1 MRIHRTIA
9 AVLLGLPAA
18 ACIAEPVPSRGELVS
33 AIEQQGDAYAG
44 MSRQELITALESKL
58 DSIHRLHTLMVL
70 EEDLDD
76 AARDALAER
85 HAQISGGLLDLRL
98 QETEALV
105 GDEAGEA
112 DEADEDWEER
122 RNRLIERAQ
131 ALEQDV
137 VHLAEERL
145 PSAP

>member
-1 MRIHRTIA
+1 
-9 AVLLGLPAA
+9 
-18 ACIAEPVPSRGELVS
+18 
-33 AIEQQGDAYAG
+33 
-44 MSRQELITALESKL
+44 
-58 DSIHRLHTLMVL
+58 MVL

-105 GDEAGEA
+105 GDEADEA
-112 DEADEDWEER
+112 GEADEDWEER